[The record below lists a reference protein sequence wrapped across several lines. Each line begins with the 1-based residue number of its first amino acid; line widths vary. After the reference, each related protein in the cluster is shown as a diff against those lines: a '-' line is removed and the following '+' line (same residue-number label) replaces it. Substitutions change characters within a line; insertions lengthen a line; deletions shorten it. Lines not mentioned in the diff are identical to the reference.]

1 MLSHTT
7 AVYEQKLSSKDRMMS
22 QSQYA
27 YTHESPQSNT
37 ETQDYYSMVERINY
51 LEAKGYADDETIQ
64 TQTKKIESLR
74 TQLSQ
79 SDAKVNLQSTQLAE
93 QEKSLKWH
101 ETALR
106 QKAEDELKKM
116 APVNAKDS
124 VMQVRRFD
132 VSPSRIEELSNFV
145 KVAGMDQGVLWCEL
159 Y

>member
-1 MLSHTT
+1 M
-7 AVYEQKLSSKDRMMS
+7 
-22 QSQYA
+22 
-27 YTHESPQSNT
+27 
-37 ETQDYYSMVERINY
+37 
-51 LEAKGYADDETIQ
+51 
-64 TQTKKIESLR
+64 
-74 TQLSQ
+74 
-79 SDAKVNLQSTQLAE
+79 
-93 QEKSLKWH
+93 
-101 ETALR
+101 R